1 MKELKVSF
9 HLKRHIITLLSQI
22 FTIYNFQLNE
32 SPKKKKK
39 NQLNKVILFAKP
51 SNYRH
56 NA

>member
-9 HLKRHIITLLSQI
+9 HLKRHIITLLGQI

-39 NQLNKVILFAKP
+39 KKFNKVILFAKP
-51 SNYRH
+51 NNYRH

>member
-9 HLKRHIITLLSQI
+9 HLKRHIITLLGQI

-32 SPKKKKK
+32 SPKKK